1 MQSKKT
7 PPGLRPFLATDA
19 PRLAALAQAS
29 IETLAED
36 YYDDDQRAA
45 WAAQIGDQD
54 ALAARLSGVL
64 ALVAILEGQ
73 IVGFASLK
81 EGEALDMIY
90 VDPQFARRGV
100 GGALVDALEKL
111 AAARGAEAII
121 ADVSDAARD
130 FFARRGYAAQRRNT
144 VQIAGEWL
152 GNTTM
157 TKKIA
162 AGGLFQAAA
171 TGRPQ

>member
-1 MQSKKT
+1 MQHKKT

-19 PRLAALAQAS
+19 PRLLALAQAS
-29 IETLAED
+29 VETLAED

-45 WAAQIGDQD
+45 WAAQLGD
-54 ALAARLSGVL
+54 AEVLAARLGGLL

-81 EGEALDMIY
+81 DGETLDMLY
-90 VDPQFARRGV
+90 VHPQFARRGV

-111 AAARGAEAII
+111 AAARGAEAISTD
-121 ADVSDAARD
+121 ASDAARE
-130 FFARRGYAAQRRNT
+130 FFARRGYTAQRRNT
-144 VQIAGEWL
+144 VQLAGEWL
-152 GNTTM
+152 GNTSM
-157 TKKIA
+157 TKRLA
-162 AGGLFQAAA
+162 AGDLFQAAE